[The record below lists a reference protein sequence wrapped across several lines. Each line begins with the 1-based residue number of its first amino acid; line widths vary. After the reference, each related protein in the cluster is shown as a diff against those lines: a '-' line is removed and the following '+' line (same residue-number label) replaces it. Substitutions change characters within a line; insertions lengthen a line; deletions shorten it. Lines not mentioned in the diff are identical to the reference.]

1 MLISIHAP
9 REGGDSAYS
18 SSISCRRYFNPR
30 PPRGGRPPSLWCGNS
45 AGYFNPRPPR
55 GGRRISRPVYSE
67 ALRIS
72 IHAPREGGD
81 GGAAPQRRSPP
92 YFNPRP
98 PRGGRQRHLHAG
110 PGGRY
115 FNPRPPRGGRPPA
128 PTSGILLR
136 FHFNPRPPRGGRHGF
151 GHYQYG
157 WYIISIHAPREGGD
171 KQVKHCIAF
180 PADFNPRPPRG
191 GRPSCGCCPAHP
203 PRFQST
209 PPARGAT
216 IWLDFLAAG
225 FEFQSTPPARGAT
238 CVMVS
243 GVFVLPHFNPRPPR
257 GGRRDLAKQQLRV
270 SRISIHAPREGGD
283 LAACVGRVSADRF
296 QSTPPARGATKGAK
310 KEPPSG

>member
-171 KQVKHCIAF
+171 L
-180 PADFNPRPPRG
+180 PAGAARHIRHDFNPRPPRG
-191 GRPSCGCCPAHP
+191 GRPFGSIFSRPA
-203 PRFQST
+203 SN
-209 PPARGAT
+209 
-216 IWLDFLAAG
+216 
-225 FEFQSTPPARGAT
+225 
-238 CVMVS
+238 
-243 GVFVLPHFNPRPPR
+243 FNPRPPR
-257 GGRRDLAKQQLRV
+257 GGRPASWSPAFLFC
-270 SRISIHAPREGGD
+270 RISIHAPREGGD
-283 LAACVGRVSADRF
+283 EISPNSSFALAGF
-296 QSTPPARGATKGAK
+296 QSTPPARGATWRLALDG
-310 KEPPSG
+310 